1 MTDCLEKGICGT
13 LNVDPAMP
21 RPTFQLYNSMARQV
35 EELKPLAPPR
45 VSLYVCGPTIYN
57 YGHIGNFRTYV
68 AVDLLRRALK
78 HFGYQVD
85 HVMQFTD
92 VDDKTIRGAR
102 EKNLPLKEFTA
113 IYRQAFL
120 EDAKT
125 LNIEIPERTPNA
137 TDHILP
143 MIALIEKLIDKKSAY
158 VSDDGSVYFRIA
170 SFPKY
175 GCLCHLDL
183 ASLISGARVNQD
195 EYEKEGVG
203 DFVLW
208 KKWIPADG
216 DVGWDSPW
224 GRGRPGWHIECSAL
238 SMEHLG
244 PQIDIHGGGTDLRFP
259 HHENE
264 IAQSEA
270 ATGVPFVGHW
280 FHVEHLL
287 VDGQKMSKSL
297 GNMYTVRDVM
307 ARGYTGREL
316 RYALLSGAN
325 YAKNLNFTWQ
335 GMDDAKTALSRID
348 EWRKRIRTEAVKA
361 KVDEKSVAA
370 SEIYPELDAALA
382 SDLNINEL
390 LGVLFTL
397 IRKWN
402 KALDAGEVLP
412 DHALVLE
419 NAWSRIDSILGL
431 GDATVT
437 VPAEVQVLLDQRAAA
452 RKGKD
457 FAKSDELRKAI
468 EALGWK
474 VKDTAK
480 GQELSPG

>member
-1 MTDCLEKGICGT
+1 
-13 LNVDPAMP
+13 MP
-21 RPTFQLYNSMARQV
+21 RPALQLYNSMTRAV
-35 EELKPLAPPR
+35 EPLVPLDPAGKR

-78 HFGYQVD
+78 HFGYTVD

-92 VDDKTIRGAR
+92 VDDKTIRGSR
-102 EKNLPLKEFTA
+102 EKNLPLKEFTS
-113 IYRQAFL
+113 IYRKAFL

-125 LNIEIPERTPNA
+125 LNIELPERTPNA
-137 TDHILP
+137 TDHIP
-143 MIALIEKLIDKKSAY
+143 EMVALIAKLIEKKSAY
-158 VSDDGSVYFRIA
+158 VSDDGSVYFRIT

-183 ASLISGARVNQD
+183 SSLISGARVNQD

-208 KKWIPADG
+208 KKWVPADG
-216 DVGWDSPW
+216 EVGWDSPW
-224 GRGRPGWHIECSAL
+224 GKGRPGWHIECSAL
-238 SMEHLG
+238 SMTHLG
-244 PQIDIHGGGTDLRFP
+244 EQIDLHGGGTDLRFP

-270 ATGVPFVGHW
+270 ATGLTFVRHW

-297 GNMYTVRDVM
+297 RNMYTVRDVLD
-307 ARGYTGREL
+307 RGYTGREL
-316 RYALLSGAN
+316 RYALFSGAN
-325 YAKNLNFTWQ
+325 YGKNLNFTWQ
-335 GMDDAKTALSRID
+335 GMDDAKTALHRVD
-348 EWRKRIRTEAVKA
+348 EWRKRIKAAATGATVPDESAPALNLFQATDEAL
-361 KVDEKSVAA
+361 SR
-370 SEIYPELDAALA
+370 
-382 SDLNINEL
+382 DLNINDL
-390 LGVLFTL
+390 LGTLFTW
-397 IRKWN
+397 IRTSN
-402 KALDAGEVLP
+402 KALDEGSLTAP
-412 DHALVLE
+412 QALAYDL
-419 NAWSRIDSILGL
+419 AWAQLDGILGL

-437 VPAEVQVLLDQRAAA
+437 IPAEVQDLLDQRAAA
-452 RKGKD
+452 RKAKD
-457 FAKSDELRKAI
+457 FAKSDELRKSI

-480 GQELSPG
+480 GQEMSPG

>member
-1 MTDCLEKGICGT
+1 
-13 LNVDPAMP
+13 MP
-21 RPTFQLYNSMARQV
+21 RPIFQLYNSMTRKV
-35 EELKPLAPPR
+35 EELKPFTPPR

-113 IYRQAFL
+113 VYRQAFL

-137 TDHILP
+137 TDHIP
-143 MIALIEKLIDKKSAY
+143 AMIALIQKLIDKKSAY

-183 ASLISGARVNQD
+183 AGLISGARVNQD

-208 KKWIPADG
+208 KKWAPADG

-244 PQIDIHGGGTDLRFP
+244 EQIDIHGGGTDLRFP

-270 ATGVPFVGHW
+270 ATGLPFVGHW

-297 GNMYTVRDVM
+297 GNMHTVRDVL

-348 EWRKRIRTEAVKA
+348 EWRKRIKA
-361 KVDEKSVAA
+361 AAAA
-370 SEIYPELDAALA
+370 SVPDREAATLNLFQAIDEALA
-382 SDLNINEL
+382 RDLNINDL
-390 LGVLFTL
+390 LGTLFTW
-397 IRKWN
+397 IRTSN
-402 KALDAGEVLP
+402 KSLDGGSLTAPQALDYDL
-412 DHALVLE
+412 
-419 NAWSRIDSILGL
+419 AWTTLDSILGL
-431 GDATVT
+431 GDASVSIP
-437 VPAEVQVLLDQRAAA
+437 VEVQALLDQRAAA
-452 RKGKD
+452 RKAKD

>member
-1 MTDCLEKGICGT
+1 
-13 LNVDPAMP
+13 MP
-21 RPTFQLYNSMARQV
+21 HAPFQLYNTLTRMV
-35 EELKPLAPPR
+35 EPLRPLDPAGKR

-68 AVDLLRRALK
+68 AVDLLRRALQ

-92 VDDKTIRGAR
+92 VDDKTIRGSR
-102 EKNLPLKEFTA
+102 ERNLPLGEFTA
-113 IYRQAFL
+113 IYRKAFL

-125 LNIEIPERTPNA
+125 LNIQIPERTPNA
-137 TDHILP
+137 TDYIPSMVAL
-143 MIALIEKLIDKKSAY
+143 IGKLIEKKAAY
-158 VSDDGSVYFRIA
+158 VSDDGSVYFRIG
-170 SFPKY
+170 SFPTY

-183 ASLISGARVNQD
+183 AGMISGARVNQD

-208 KKWIPADG
+208 KKWVPGDG
-216 DVGWDSPW
+216 DVGWESPW

-244 PQIDIHGGGTDLRFP
+244 PQLDIHAGGTDLRFP

-264 IAQSEA
+264 IAQSES
-270 ATGVPFVGHW
+270 ATGLTFAGHW

-297 GNMYTVRDVM
+297 GNMYTVREVLE
-307 ARGYTGREL
+307 RGYTGREL
-316 RYALLSGAN
+316 RYALISGAA

-335 GMDDAKTALSRID
+335 GMDDAKTALARID
-348 EWRKRIRTEAVKA
+348 EWRKRIVATAAPFSAPGTGAVGNEATSTA
-361 KVDEKSVAA
+361 AAFLIHVDR
-370 SEIYPELDAALA
+370 ALA
-382 SDLNINEL
+382 SDLNINDA
-390 LGVLFTL
+390 LGHLFQI
-397 IRKWN
+397 IRETN
-402 KALDAGEVLP
+402 KALDADGMTPVE
-412 DHALVLE
+412 AAQWE
-419 NAWSRIDSILGL
+419 EAWKTLDSVLGL
-431 GDATVT
+431 GDAATDIPT
-437 VPAEVQVLLDQRAAA
+437 EVQALLDERAAA
-452 RKGKD
+452 RKAKD

-474 VKDTAK
+474 VKDTPK
-480 GQELSPG
+480 GQEPSKS

>member
-1 MTDCLEKGICGT
+1 
-13 LNVDPAMP
+13 MP
-21 RPTFQLYNSMARQV
+21 LPTFQLYNTMTRRV
-35 EELKPLAPPR
+35 EPLKPLDPAGRR

-68 AVDLLRRALK
+68 AVDLLRRTLR
-78 HFGYQVD
+78 HFGYLVD

-102 EKNLPLKEFTA
+102 ERNLPLKEFTS

-137 TDHILP
+137 TDHIPP
-143 MIALIEKLIDKKSAY
+143 MIALIQTLIEKKSAY
-158 VSDDGSVYFRIA
+158 VSEDGSVYFRIA
-170 SFPKY
+170 SFPRY

-183 ASLISGARVNQD
+183 ANLISGARVNQD
-195 EYEKEGVG
+195 EYEKEGIG

-208 KKWIPADG
+208 KKWVAADG
-216 DVGWDSPW
+216 EVCWDSPW
-224 GRGRPGWHIECSAL
+224 GKGRPGWHIECSAL

-244 PQIDIHGGGTDLRFP
+244 EQIDIHGGGTDLRFP

-264 IAQSEA
+264 IAQSEG
-270 ATGVPFVGHW
+270 ATGKTFVGHW

-297 GNMYTVRDVM
+297 GNMYTVREVM
-307 ARGYTGREL
+307 ERGFTGREL

-335 GMDDAKTALSRID
+335 GMDDAKTALLRID
-348 EWRKRIRTEAVKA
+348 EWRKRVRDAVPPLLPPGSA
-361 KVDEKSVAA
+361 QSEPYPVAA
-370 SEIYPELDAALA
+370 HFLEQFDRALA
-382 SDLNINEL
+382 QDLNVNDA
-390 LGVLFTL
+390 LGHLFQL
-397 IRKWN
+397 IRETN
-402 KALDAGEVLP
+402 KALDAGELTAVQAHQL
-412 DHALVLE
+412 
-419 NAWSRIDSILGL
+419 NSAWTTIDAVLGL
-431 GDATVT
+431 GDASHSI
-437 VPAEVQVLLDQRAAA
+437 PADVQALLDQRATA
-452 RKGKD
+452 RKAKD

-468 EALGWK
+468 ATLGWK

-480 GQELSPG
+480 GQELTPG

>member
-1 MTDCLEKGICGT
+1 MS
-13 LNVDPAMP
+13 
-21 RPTFQLYNSMARQV
+21 RPELQFYNSMSRAV
-35 EELKPLAPPR
+35 EPLRPLAPPR

-68 AVDLLRRALK
+68 AVDLLRRTLK

-92 VDDKTIRGAR
+92 VDDKTIRGSR
-102 EKNLPLKEFTA
+102 EKNLPLKEFTS
-113 IYRQAFL
+113 IYRKAFL

-137 TDHILP
+137 TDHIP
-143 MIALIEKLIDKKSAY
+143 EMIELIQKLIEKKSAY
-158 VSDDGSVYFRIA
+158 ASDDGSVYFRIA

-183 ASLISGARVNQD
+183 ENLISGARVNQD

-208 KKWIPADG
+208 KKWTQADG

-224 GRGRPGWHIECSAL
+224 GKGRPGWHIECSAL
-238 SMEHLG
+238 SMGTLG
-244 PQIDIHGGGTDLRFP
+244 PEIDIHGGGTDLRFP

-270 ATGVPFVGHW
+270 ATGKTFVRSW

-287 VDGQKMSKSL
+287 VDGEKMSKSD
-297 GNMYTVRDVM
+297 GNMYTVRDVLD
-307 ARGYTGREL
+307 RGYTGREL

-348 EWRKRIRTEAVKA
+348 EWRKRIKAAVAAAVTADEADTSPSLTEAMDTA
-361 KVDEKSVAA
+361 IAH
-370 SEIYPELDAALA
+370 
-382 SDLNINEL
+382 DLNINDM
-390 LGVLFTL
+390 LGILFTW
-397 IRKWN
+397 IRASN
-402 KALDAGEVLP
+402 KALDAGELSP
-412 DHALVLE
+412 GQAYTYDM
-419 NAWSRIDSILGL
+419 AWQQLDKILGL
-431 GDATVT
+431 GDAIVT
-437 VPAEVQVLLDQRAAA
+437 IPAEVQALLDQRAEA
-452 RKGKD
+452 RKAKD

-474 VKDTAK
+474 LKDTAK

>member
-1 MTDCLEKGICGT
+1 MS
-13 LNVDPAMP
+13 
-21 RPTFQLYNSMARQV
+21 RPTLQLYNTLSRTV
-35 EELKPLAPPR
+35 EPLKPLDPEGKR
-45 VSLYVCGPTIYN
+45 ISLYVCGPTIYN

-68 AVDLLRRALK
+68 AVDLLRRTLK

-92 VDDKTIRGAR
+92 VDDKTIRGSR
-102 EKNLPLKEFTA
+102 ENNLPLKEFTA
-113 IYRQAFL
+113 IYRKAFL

-125 LNIEIPERTPNA
+125 LNIEIPERTPDA
-137 TDHILP
+137 TDHIP
-143 MIALIEKLIDKKSAY
+143 EMIALIGKLVDKKSAY

-183 ASLISGARVNQD
+183 AGMISGARVNQD

-208 KKWIPADG
+208 KKWVEADG

-224 GRGRPGWHIECSAL
+224 GKGRPGWHIECSAL
-238 SMEHLG
+238 SMGQLG

-264 IAQSEA
+264 IAQSEG
-270 ATGVPFVGHW
+270 ATGKTFVGHW

-297 GNMYTVRDVM
+297 GNMYTVRDVIE
-307 ARGYTGREL
+307 RGYTGREL
-316 RYALLSGAN
+316 RYALLSGAA

-335 GMDDAKTALSRID
+335 GMEDAKTALARID
-348 EWRKRIRTEAVKA
+348 EWRKRIRDLSPPLMPPGSAQTDETSLAA
-361 KVDEKSVAA
+361 KFVEQ
-370 SEIYPELDAALA
+370 LDRALA
-382 SDLNINEL
+382 QDLNINEA
-390 LGVLFTL
+390 LGHLFTL
-397 IRKWN
+397 IRETN
-402 KALDAGEVLP
+402 KALDARELTP
-412 DHALVLE
+412 LQAHQLDAAWKAL
-419 NAWSRIDSILGL
+419 DSVLGL
-431 GDATVT
+431 GEAV
-437 VPAEVQVLLDQRAAA
+437 VAIPADIQALAEQRAEA
-452 RKGKD
+452 RKAKD
-457 FAKSDELRKAI
+457 FSKSDELRKAI

-480 GQELSPG
+480 GQELTPG

>member
-1 MTDCLEKGICGT
+1 MS
-13 LNVDPAMP
+13 
-21 RPTFQLYNSMARQV
+21 RPTFQLYNTMTRAV
-35 EELKPLAPPR
+35 APLLPLDPEGKR

-68 AVDLLRRALK
+68 AVDLLRRALR

-92 VDDKTIRGAR
+92 VDDKTIRGSR

-113 IYRQAFL
+113 IYRRAFL

-125 LNIEIPERTPNA
+125 LNIELPPESRMPNA
-137 TDHILP
+137 TEHIP
-143 MIALIEKLIDKKSAY
+143 AMIALIQKLVDKKSAY
-158 VSDDGSVYFRIA
+158 VSEDGSVYFRIA

-183 ASLISGARVNQD
+183 AGMISGARVNQD

-208 KKWIPADG
+208 KRWVEADAE
-216 DVGWDSPW
+216 VGWDSPW
-224 GRGRPGWHIECSAL
+224 GKGRPGWHIECSAL

-270 ATGVPFVGHW
+270 ATGLPFVGHW

-297 GNMYTVRDVM
+297 GNMYTVREVL

-335 GMDDAKTALSRID
+335 GMDDAKTALARID
-348 EWRKRIRTEAVKA
+348 EWRKRIKNKA
-361 KVDEKSVAA
+361 SGN
-370 SEIYPELDAALA
+370 PELDDAKPFEYQRFLPEEFKDELEDALA
-382 SDLNINEL
+382 NDLNINAVLGL
-390 LGVLFTL
+390 LFVW
-397 IRKWN
+397 IRFSN
-402 KALDAGEVLP
+402 TALDSGTLTVKAAREYDAIWRDL
-412 DHALVLE
+412 
-419 NAWSRIDSILGL
+419 DSILGL
-431 GDATVT
+431 GEASVAI
-437 VPAEVQVLLDQRAAA
+437 PAEVHALLDQRAAA
-452 RKGKD
+452 RKARD

-474 VKDTAK
+474 VKDSAK

>member
-1 MTDCLEKGICGT
+1 MSRA
-13 LNVDPAMP
+13 V
-21 RPTFQLYNSMARQV
+21 FQLYNSMTRTV
-35 EELKPLAPPR
+35 EPLVPIDAEGKR
-45 VSLYVCGPTIYN
+45 ISLYVCGPTIYN

-68 AVDLLRRALK
+68 AVDLLRRTLK

-92 VDDKTIRGAR
+92 VDDKTIRGSR

-137 TDHILP
+137 TDHIP
-143 MIALIEKLIDKKSAY
+143 KMIELIRKLIDKKSAY
-158 VSDDGSVYFRIA
+158 LSDDGSVYFRIA
-170 SFPKY
+170 SFPRY

-183 ASLISGARVNQD
+183 QNLISGARVNQD

-208 KKWIPADG
+208 KKWVPADG
-216 DVGWDSPW
+216 DVGWESPW
-224 GRGRPGWHIECSAL
+224 GKGRPGWHIECSSL
-238 SMEHLG
+238 SMEFLG

-264 IAQSEA
+264 IAQSES
-270 ATGVPFVGHW
+270 ATGLTFVRHW

-297 GNMYTVRDVM
+297 GNMYTVREVLE
-307 ARGYTGREL
+307 RGYTGREL

-325 YAKNLNFTWQ
+325 YGKNLNFTWQ
-335 GMDDAKTALSRID
+335 GMDDAKTALQRID
-348 EWRKRIRTEAVKA
+348 EWKKRIRTTQM
-361 KVDEKSVAA
+361 DA
-370 SEIYPELDAALA
+370 SDVGRETGLVQKLMNDINLALA
-382 SDLNINEL
+382 DNLNIADL
-390 LGVLFTL
+390 LGELFQW
-397 IRKWN
+397 IRETN
-402 KALDAGEVLP
+402 KALDTGKLSRADAIVFNEVWQKL
-412 DHALVLE
+412 DA
-419 NAWSRIDSILGL
+419 ILGL
-431 GDATVT
+431 GDAMVT
-437 VPAEVQVLLDQRAAA
+437 IPAEVQALLDQRAEA
-452 RKGKD
+452 RKTKN
-457 FAKSDELRKAI
+457 FAKSDELRQAI

-480 GQELSPG
+480 GQELLPG

>member
-1 MTDCLEKGICGT
+1 MSTEFK
-13 LNVDPAMP
+13 
-21 RPTFQLYNSMARQV
+21 LYNSMTRAV
-35 EELKPLAPPR
+35 EPVIPLDPKGKR

-78 HFGYQVD
+78 HFGYHVD

-92 VDDKTIRGAR
+92 VDDKTIRGSR
-102 EKNLPLKEFTA
+102 EMKLPLKEFTG
-113 IYRQAFL
+113 IYRKAFL

-125 LNIEIPERTPNA
+125 LNIEIPERTPDA
-137 TDHILP
+137 TDFIP
-143 MIALIEKLIDKKSAY
+143 SMVALIQKLIDKKSAY

-183 ASLISGARVNQD
+183 SSLISGARVNQD

-208 KKWIPADG
+208 KKWVEADG

-224 GRGRPGWHIECSAL
+224 GKGRPGWHIECSAL

-244 PQIDIHGGGTDLRFP
+244 EQIDIHGGGTDLRFP

-270 ATGVPFVGHW
+270 ATGLPFVRHW
-280 FHVEHLL
+280 FHVEHLF
-287 VDGQKMSKSL
+287 VDGQKMSKSQ
-297 GNMYTVRDVM
+297 GNMYTVRDVV
-307 ARGYTGREL
+307 ARGFTGRDL

-335 GMDDAKTALSRID
+335 GMDDAKTALARID
-348 EWRKRIRTEAVKA
+348 EWRKRIKEITAKA
-361 KVDEKSVAA
+361 TA
-370 SEIYPELDAALA
+370 SDAEDASLNLNQFIDDALA
-382 SDLNINEL
+382 HDLNINDL
-390 LGVLFTL
+390 LGRLFIW
-397 IRKWN
+397 IRTSN
-402 KALDAGEVLP
+402 KSLDESSLSISQALAYD
-412 DHALVLE
+412 
-419 NAWSRIDSILGL
+419 NAWKKLDSILGL
-431 GDATVT
+431 GDATVNI
-437 VPAEVQVLLDQRAAA
+437 PAEVQTLADQRAAA
-452 RKGKD
+452 RKAKD

>member
-1 MTDCLEKGICGT
+1 MS
-13 LNVDPAMP
+13 
-21 RPTFQLYNSMARQV
+21 RPTFQLYNTMTREV
-35 EELKPLAPPR
+35 GPLQLVDGERDPEAKR
-45 VSLYVCGPTIYN
+45 VSLYVCGPTIYD
-57 YGHIGNFRTYV
+57 YAHIGNFRTYV
-68 AVDLLRRALK
+68 AVDLLRRTLK

-102 EKNLPLKEFTA
+102 EKNLPLKVFTS

-125 LNIEIPERTPNA
+125 LNLEVPERMPNA
-137 TDHILP
+137 TDYIP
-143 MIALIEKLIDKKSAY
+143 AMVALIGKLVDKKSAY
-158 VSDDGSVYFRIA
+158 VSEDGSVYFRIA
-170 SFPKY
+170 SFPRY

-183 ASLISGARVNQD
+183 ANLISGARVNQD

-208 KKWIPADG
+208 KKWVPADG

-238 SMEHLG
+238 SMEYLG

-270 ATGVPFVGHW
+270 ATGLPFVEHW

-297 GNMYTVRDVM
+297 GNMYTVRDVVE
-307 ARGYTGREL
+307 RGYTGREL
-316 RYALLSGAN
+316 RYALLSGAH
-325 YAKNLNFTWQ
+325 YRKNLNFTWQ
-335 GMDDAKTALSRID
+335 GMDDAKTALARID
-348 EWRKRIRTEAVKA
+348 EWRKRITL
-361 KVDEKSVAA
+361 AA
-370 SEIYPELDAALA
+370 AGASQSDRQDASSNLLQPIDDALA
-382 SDLNINEL
+382 HDLNINDA
-390 LGVLFTL
+390 LGILFTW
-397 IRKWN
+397 IRTSN
-402 KALDAGEVLP
+402 KHLDEKTLTGAQ
-412 DHALVLE
+412 AWAYE
-419 NAWSRIDSILGL
+419 NAWLALDSILGL
-431 GDATVT
+431 GEATT
-437 VPAEVQVLLDQRAAA
+437 SIPAEVQALVDQRAAA
-452 RKGKD
+452 RKEKD
-457 FAKSDELRKAI
+457 FVRSDELRKAI
-468 EALGWK
+468 EALGWR

-480 GQELSPG
+480 GQELSRG

>member
-1 MTDCLEKGICGT
+1 MH
-13 LNVDPAMP
+13 
-21 RPTFQLYNSMARQV
+21 RPVFQLYNSMTRAV
-35 EELKPLAPPR
+35 EPLKPIDPAGKR

-57 YGHIGNFRTYV
+57 YGHVGNFRTYV

-78 HFGYQVD
+78 HFGYTVD

-92 VDDKTIRGAR
+92 VDDKTIRGSR

-113 IYRQAFL
+113 IYRRAFL
-120 EDAKT
+120 EDAKS

-137 TDHILP
+137 TDHIP
-143 MIALIEKLIDKKSAY
+143 AMIALIQKLIDKRSAY

-208 KKWIPADG
+208 KKWVPADG

-224 GRGRPGWHIECSAL
+224 GKGRPGWHIECSAL

-244 PQIDIHGGGTDLRFP
+244 EQIDIHGGGTDLRFP

-270 ATGVPFVGHW
+270 ATGLPFVRHW

-287 VDGQKMSKSL
+287 VDGQKMAKSL
-297 GNMYTVRDVM
+297 GNFHTVRDVLE
-307 ARGYTGREL
+307 RGYTGREL

-348 EWRKRIRTEAVKA
+348 EWRKRIKA
-361 KVDEKSVAA
+361 AA
-370 SEIYPELDAALA
+370 AGASIEDKTMSSSNLFQAIDDALA
-382 SDLNINEL
+382 HDLNINDL
-390 LGVLFTL
+390 LGVLFIW
-397 IRKWN
+397 IRTSN
-402 KALDAGEVLP
+402 KSLDEGSLTAAQAYAY
-412 DHALVLE
+412 DQ
-419 NAWSRIDSILGL
+419 AWFKLDSVLGL

-437 VPAEVQVLLDQRAAA
+437 VSAEVQTLLDQRAAA
-452 RKGKD
+452 RQARD

-480 GQELSPG
+480 GQEMSPG

>member
-1 MTDCLEKGICGT
+1 MSL
-13 LNVDPAMP
+13 
-21 RPTFQLYNSMARQV
+21 QLYNSMTRAV
-35 EELKPLAPPR
+35 EPLVPIDVEGKR

-92 VDDKTIRGAR
+92 VDDKTIRGSR

-113 IYRQAFL
+113 IYRRAFL

-137 TDHILP
+137 TDHIP
-143 MIALIEKLIDKKSAY
+143 KMIELIQKLIDKKSAY
-158 VSDDGSVYFRIA
+158 LSDDGSVYFRIA

-183 ASLISGARVNQD
+183 QNLISGARVNQD

-208 KKWIPADG
+208 KKWVPADG
-216 DVGWDSPW
+216 EVGWDSPW
-224 GRGRPGWHIECSAL
+224 GRGRPGWHIECSSL
-238 SMEHLG
+238 SMEFLG

-270 ATGVPFVGHW
+270 ATGLTFVRHW

-297 GNMYTVRDVM
+297 GNMYTVRDVLE
-307 ARGYTGREL
+307 RGYTGREL

-325 YAKNLNFTWQ
+325 YGKNLNFTWQ
-335 GMDDAKTALSRID
+335 GMDDAKTALQRID
-348 EWRKRIRTEAVKA
+348 EWRKLVKA
-361 KVDEKSVAA
+361 A
-370 SEIYPELDAALA
+370 SLEVSQPEPSEVSAQLKKMLDLVESPLA
-382 SDLNINEL
+382 NDLNIN
-390 LGVLFTL
+390 GVLGQLFQI
-397 IRKWN
+397 IRTTN
-402 KALDAGEVLP
+402 GALADKNISPAAVVASAQLW
-412 DHALVLE
+412 DQL
-419 NAWSRIDSILGL
+419 DTILGL

-437 VPAEVQVLLDQRAAA
+437 VPAEVQALLDQRSEA
-452 RKGKD
+452 RKAKN
-457 FAKSDELRKAI
+457 FARSDELRQAI

-480 GQELSPG
+480 GQELLPG

>member
-1 MTDCLEKGICGT
+1 MS
-13 LNVDPAMP
+13 
-21 RPTFQLYNSMARQV
+21 RPTFQLYNTMTRAV
-35 EELKPLAPPR
+35 EPLTPLDPAGRR
-45 VSLYVCGPTIYN
+45 VSLYVCGPTIYD
-57 YGHIGNFRTYV
+57 YAHIGNFRTYV
-68 AVDLLRRALK
+68 AVDLLRRALR

-102 EKNLPLKEFTA
+102 EKNMPLKEFTA

-125 LNIEIPERTPNA
+125 LAIEIPERTPNA
-137 TDHILP
+137 TDHIP
-143 MIALIEKLIDKKSAY
+143 AMDALIQKLIDGKSAY
-158 VSDDGSVYFRIA
+158 VSDDGSIYFRIA
-170 SFPKY
+170 SFPRY

-183 ASLISGARVNQD
+183 ANLISGARVNQD

-208 KKWIPADG
+208 KKWVAADG

-244 PQIDIHGGGTDLRFP
+244 PQIDVHGGGTDLRFP

-270 ATGVPFVGHW
+270 ATGRTFVGHW
-280 FHVEHLL
+280 FHIEHLL

-297 GNMYTVRDVM
+297 GNMYTVREVL

-335 GMDDAKTALSRID
+335 GMDDAKTALARID
-348 EWRKRIRTEAVKA
+348 EWRKRIKAAQTEASDPGRETGLVQKLA
-361 KVDEKSVAA
+361 ND
-370 SEIYPELDAALA
+370 IDLALA
-382 SDLNINEL
+382 DNLNIADL
-390 LGVLFTL
+390 LGEIFQW
-397 IRKWN
+397 IRETN
-402 KALDAGEVLP
+402 KALDSGILSVADAKAFNILWGQV
-412 DHALVLE
+412 
-419 NAWSRIDSILGL
+419 DSILGL
-431 GDATVT
+431 GDATAT
-437 VPAEVQVLLDQRAAA
+437 VPVEVQALLDQRAAA
-452 RKGKD
+452 RHARD
-457 FAKSDELRKAI
+457 FARSDELRKAI
-468 EALGWK
+468 ETLGWK

-480 GQELSPG
+480 GQELLPG

>member
-1 MTDCLEKGICGT
+1 
-13 LNVDPAMP
+13 MP
-21 RPTFQLYNSMARQV
+21 RPSLQLYNSMTRAV
-35 EELKPLAPPR
+35 EELKPLAAPK

-68 AVDLLRRALK
+68 AVDLLRRTLK
-78 HFGYQVD
+78 HFGCQVD

-92 VDDKTIRGAR
+92 VDDKTIRGSR
-102 EKNLPLKEFTA
+102 EKSMPLREFTSV
-113 IYRQAFL
+113 YRQAFL
-120 EDAKT
+120 DDART

-137 TDHILP
+137 TDFIP
-143 MIALIEKLIDKKSAY
+143 SMVALIQKLIDKKSAY

-183 ASLISGARVNQD
+183 ENLISGARVSQD

-208 KKWIPADG
+208 KKWVEADG
-216 DVGWDSPW
+216 DVGWESPW
-224 GRGRPGWHIECSAL
+224 GKGRPGWHIECSAL

-244 PQIDIHGGGTDLRFP
+244 PEIDIHGGGTDLRFP

-270 ATGVPFVGHW
+270 ATGLTFVNHW

-297 GNMYTVRDVM
+297 GNMYTVRDVQ
-307 ARGYTGREL
+307 AKGFTGREL

-325 YAKNLNFTWQ
+325 YSKNLNFTWH
-335 GMDDAKTALSRID
+335 GMDDAKAALLRID
-348 EWRKRIRTEAVKA
+348 EWRKRIKTASVGA
-361 KVDEKSVAA
+361 TAPDEGAA
-370 SEIYPELDAALA
+370 SLNLYQGIDEAL
-382 SDLNINEL
+382 SRDLNINDL
-390 LGVLFTL
+390 LGTLFTW
-397 IRKWN
+397 IRTSN
-402 KALDAGEVLP
+402 KALDEGSLTAP
-412 DHALVLE
+412 QALAYDK
-419 NAWSRIDSILGL
+419 AWTTLDAILGL
-431 GDATVT
+431 GDAMVT
-437 VPAEVQVLLDQRAAA
+437 ISGEVQALLDQRAEA
-452 RKGKD
+452 RKAKD
-457 FAKSDELRKAI
+457 FARSDEMRKAI

-480 GQELSPG
+480 GQELLR

>member
-1 MTDCLEKGICGT
+1 MS
-13 LNVDPAMP
+13 
-21 RPTFQLYNSMARQV
+21 RPNLQLYNSMTRAV
-35 EELKPLAPPR
+35 EPLKPIDPAGKR

-68 AVDLLRRALK
+68 AVDLLRRTLK

-92 VDDKTIRGAR
+92 VDDKTIRGSR

-113 IYRQAFL
+113 IYRRAFL
-120 EDAKT
+120 DDAKT
-125 LNIEIPERTPNA
+125 LNIEMAERTPDA
-137 TDHILP
+137 TDHIP
-143 MIALIEKLIDKKSAY
+143 AMIALIQKLIDKKSAY

-208 KKWIPADG
+208 KKWVEADG

-224 GRGRPGWHIECSAL
+224 GKGRPGWHIECSAL
-238 SMEHLG
+238 SMEFLG

-270 ATGVPFVGHW
+270 ATGVTFVGHW

-297 GNMYTVRDVM
+297 GNMYTVRDVL

-316 RYALLSGAN
+316 RYALLSGAA
-325 YAKNLNFTWQ
+325 YSKNLNFTWQ
-335 GMDDAKTALSRID
+335 GMDDAKTALARID
-348 EWRKRIRTEAVKA
+348 EWRKRVRDLSSAGSSEADETPSAA
-361 KVDEKSVAA
+361 KFLEQVDR
-370 SEIYPELDAALA
+370 ALA
-382 SDLNINEL
+382 QDLNINDA
-390 LGVLFTL
+390 LGHLFQL
-397 IRKWN
+397 IRETN
-402 KALDAGEVLP
+402 KALDAKELTP
-412 DHALVLE
+412 IHAHRLE
-419 NAWSRIDSILGL
+419 AAWKTLDAILGL

-437 VPAEVQVLLDQRAAA
+437 IPTEVQALADERAEA
-452 RKGKD
+452 RKAKN
-457 FAKSDELRKAI
+457 FPKSDELRKAI

-474 VKDTAK
+474 VKDTSK
-480 GQELSPG
+480 GQELSRG

>member
-1 MTDCLEKGICGT
+1 
-13 LNVDPAMP
+13 MP
-21 RPTFQLYNSMARQV
+21 EPTFQLYNTMSRAV
-35 EELKPLAPPR
+35 EPLAPLHAPK
-45 VSLYVCGPTIYN
+45 VTLYVCGPTIYD
-57 YGHIGNFRTYV
+57 YAHIGNFRTYV

-92 VDDKTIRGAR
+92 VDDKTIKGSRA
-102 EKNLPLKEFTA
+102 KNLPLKEYTA
-113 IYRQAFL
+113 VFGKAFL

-125 LNIEIPERTPNA
+125 LNIETPERTPNA
-137 TDHILP
+137 TDFIPSMVTL
-143 MIALIEKLIDKKSAY
+143 IAELIDKKAAY

-170 SFPKY
+170 SFPRY

-183 ASLISGARVNQD
+183 AGMISGARVNQD

-208 KKWIPADG
+208 KKWVESDG

-224 GRGRPGWHIECSAL
+224 GKGRPGWHIECSAL

-244 PQIDIHGGGTDLRFP
+244 PQIDIHGGGVDLRFP

-270 ATGVPFVGHW
+270 ATGLPFVRHW

-297 GNMYTVRDVM
+297 GNMYTIRDVLQ
-307 ARGYTGREL
+307 RGFTGREL
-316 RYALLSGAN
+316 RYALISGAA
-325 YAKNLNFTWQ
+325 YAKNLNFTWH
-335 GMDDAKTALSRID
+335 GMEDAKTALARID
-348 EWRKRIRTEAVKA
+348 EWRKALKEASLGGA
-361 KVDEKSVAA
+361 Q
-370 SEIYPELDAALA
+370 PDAAEVEVQFRKLVDLIDEHLIN
-382 SDLNINEL
+382 DLNIN
-390 LGVLFTL
+390 GVLGQLFQIIRTTNGAIASRQISPAAVFATL
-397 IRKWN
+397 KFWDV
-402 KALDAGEVLP
+402 LDT
-412 DHALVLE
+412 
-419 NAWSRIDSILGL
+419 ILGL
-431 GDATVT
+431 GDVT
-437 VPAEVQVLLDQRAAA
+437 VSIPPEVQKLLDDRSAA

-480 GQELSPG
+480 GQEVTKS

>member
-1 MTDCLEKGICGT
+1 
-13 LNVDPAMP
+13 MP
-21 RPTFQLYNSMARQV
+21 RPSLQLYNSMTRAV
-35 EELKPLAPPR
+35 EELKPLVAPK

-92 VDDKTIRGAR
+92 VDDKTIRGSR
-102 EKNLPLKEFTA
+102 EKNMPLREFTTV
-113 IYRQAFL
+113 YRQAFL

-137 TDHILP
+137 TDFIP
-143 MIALIEKLIDKKSAY
+143 SMVALIQKLIDKKSAY

-183 ASLISGARVNQD
+183 TSLISGARVSQD

-208 KKWIPADG
+208 KKWVEADG

-224 GRGRPGWHIECSAL
+224 GKGRPGWHIECSAL

-244 PQIDIHGGGTDLRFP
+244 PEIDIHGGGTDLRFP

-270 ATGVPFVGHW
+270 ATGLTFVKHW

-297 GNMYTVRDVM
+297 GNMYTVRDVQ
-307 ARGYTGREL
+307 AKGFTGREL

-325 YAKNLNFTWQ
+325 YSKNLNFTWH
-335 GMDDAKTALSRID
+335 GMDDAKAALLRID
-348 EWRKRIRTEAVKA
+348 EWRKRIK
-361 KVDEKSVAA
+361 
-370 SEIYPELDAALA
+370 AALTGA
-382 SDLNINEL
+382 TAPDESATSLNLYQGIDEALSRDLNLNDL
-390 LGVLFTL
+390 LGTLFTW
-397 IRKWN
+397 IRTSN
-402 KALDAGEVLP
+402 KALDEGSLTAP
-412 DHALVLE
+412 QALAYDQ
-419 NAWSRIDSILGL
+419 AWTALDAILGL

-437 VPAEVQVLLDQRAAA
+437 VPAEVQTLLDQRAEA
-452 RKGKD
+452 RKAKD

-468 EALGWK
+468 EVLGWK

-480 GQELSPG
+480 GQDLLAG

>member
-1 MTDCLEKGICGT
+1 MSRSLQLFNSMSRAVEPVVP
-13 LNVDPAMP
+13 LDPAGK
-21 RPTFQLYNSMARQV
+21 RI
-35 EELKPLAPPR
+35 
-45 VSLYVCGPTIYN
+45 SLYVCGPTIYN

-68 AVDLLRRALK
+68 AVDLLRRALR
-78 HFGYQVD
+78 HFGYAVD

-92 VDDKTIRGAR
+92 VDDKTIRGSR
-102 EKNLPLKEFTA
+102 EKNLPLKEFTST
-113 IYRQAFL
+113 YRQAFL

-125 LNIEIPERTPNA
+125 LNIETPERTPNA
-137 TDHILP
+137 TDYIP
-143 MIALIEKLIDKKSAY
+143 EMVALIQQLIDKKSAY

-170 SFPKY
+170 SFPRY

-183 ASLISGARVNQD
+183 ANLISGARVNQD

-208 KKWIPADG
+208 KKWTAADG
-216 DVGWDSPW
+216 DVGWEAPW
-224 GRGRPGWHIECSAL
+224 GKGRPGWHIECSAL
-238 SMEHLG
+238 SMKHLG
-244 PQIDIHGGGTDLRFP
+244 SQIDLHGGGTDLRFP

-270 ATGVPFVGHW
+270 ATGLTFVRHW

-335 GMDDAKTALSRID
+335 GMDDAKTALHRID
-348 EWRKRIRTEAVKA
+348 EWRKRIQSLTTQEPATSAPV
-361 KVDEKSVAA
+361 SP
-370 SEIYPELDAALA
+370 SELADAIDRELGQ
-382 SDLNINEL
+382 DLNINGL
-390 LGVLFTL
+390 LGVLFTW
-397 IRKWN
+397 IRAIN
-402 KALDAGEVLP
+402 KAIDEGKLDSATAHHYEAAWKKLDAV
-412 DHALVLE
+412 
-419 NAWSRIDSILGL
+419 LGL
-431 GDATVT
+431 GEPVLTI
-437 VPAEVQVLLDQRAAA
+437 PADVQALLDQRAES
-452 RKGKD
+452 RKAKD
-457 FAKSDELRKAI
+457 FAKSDELRKAV

-474 VKDTAK
+474 LKDTAK
-480 GQELSPG
+480 GQELSPA

>member
-1 MTDCLEKGICGT
+1 MTRAVVPLVP
-13 LNVDPAMP
+13 LDPAG
-21 RPTFQLYNSMARQV
+21 
-35 EELKPLAPPR
+35 KR
-45 VSLYVCGPTIYN
+45 VSFYVCGPTIYN
-57 YGHIGNFRTYV
+57 FGHIGNFRTYV

-78 HFGYQVD
+78 YFGYQVD

-92 VDDKTIRGAR
+92 VDDKTIRGSR
-102 EKNLPLKEFTA
+102 EKNLALKEFTG
-113 IYRQAFL
+113 IYRKAFL

-125 LNIEIPERTPNA
+125 LNIEIPERTPDA
-137 TDHILP
+137 TDHIP
-143 MIALIEKLIDKKSAY
+143 AMIALIAKLIEKKSAY

-183 ASLISGARVNQD
+183 AGMISGARVNQD

-208 KKWIPADG
+208 KKWVEADG

-224 GRGRPGWHIECSAL
+224 GKGRPGWHIECSAL

-244 PQIDIHGGGTDLRFP
+244 QQIDIHGGGTDLRFP

-270 ATGVPFVGHW
+270 ATGLPFVGHW

-297 GNMYTVRDVM
+297 NNMYTVREVIT
-307 ARGYTGREL
+307 RGFTGREL
-316 RYALLSGAN
+316 RYALISGAA

-335 GMDDAKTALSRID
+335 GMDDAKTALARID
-348 EWRKRIRTEAVKA
+348 EWRKRVHDATVPLQPPGSAQTEPAPFIA
-361 KVDEKSVAA
+361 NFRQQTDR
-370 SEIYPELDAALA
+370 ALA
-382 SDLNINEL
+382 NDLNINDA
-390 LGVLFTL
+390 LGHLFQL
-397 IRKWN
+397 IRETN
-402 KALDAGEVLP
+402 RALDAMELTAA
-412 DHALVLE
+412 DAHHLEAAWTALDAV
-419 NAWSRIDSILGL
+419 LGL
-431 GDATVT
+431 GDATITIPPEIQKLV
-437 VPAEVQVLLDQRAAA
+437 DDRAAA

-457 FAKSDELRKAI
+457 FAKSDEIRKTL
-468 EALGWK
+468 ESLGWK

-480 GQELSPG
+480 GQELSPH

>member
-1 MTDCLEKGICGT
+1 MSL
-13 LNVDPAMP
+13 
-21 RPTFQLYNSMARQV
+21 QLYNSMTRAV
-35 EELKPLAPPR
+35 EPLVPIDAEGKR

-68 AVDLLRRALK
+68 AVDLLRRTLK

-92 VDDKTIRGAR
+92 VDDKTIRGSR

-125 LNIEIPERTPNA
+125 LSIEIPERTPDA
-137 TDHILP
+137 TDHIP
-143 MIALIEKLIDKKSAY
+143 KMIELIQKLIDKKSAY

-183 ASLISGARVNQD
+183 QNLISGARVNQD

-208 KKWIPADG
+208 KKWVPADG

-224 GRGRPGWHIECSAL
+224 GKGRPGWHIECSSL
-238 SMEHLG
+238 SMEYLG

-270 ATGVPFVGHW
+270 ATGLTFVRHW
-280 FHVEHLL
+280 FHIEHLL

-297 GNMYTVRDVM
+297 GNMYTVRDVLE
-307 ARGYTGREL
+307 RGYTGREL

-325 YAKNLNFTWQ
+325 YSKNLNFTWQ
-335 GMDDAKTALSRID
+335 GMDDAKTALQRID
-348 EWRKRIRTEAVKA
+348 EWKKRILDRTTSAQPGGITTIPPDIE
-361 KVDEKSVAA
+361 ENLTE
-370 SEIYPELDAALA
+370 EIDDLLGN
-382 SDLNINEL
+382 DLNINAILGL
-390 LGVLFTL
+390 LFIWIRVTHKQMDEGRFTMGEAHAYL
-397 IRKWN
+397 KIW
-402 KALDAGEVLP
+402 EVL
-412 DHALVLE
+412 
-419 NAWSRIDSILGL
+419 DSILGL
-431 GDATVT
+431 GDAMITI
-437 VPAEVQVLLDQRAAA
+437 PAEVQTLLDQRAEA
-452 RKGKD
+452 RKAKN
-457 FAKSDELRKAI
+457 FAKSDELRQAI
-468 EALGWK
+468 EVLGWK

-480 GQELSPG
+480 GQELLPG

>member
-1 MTDCLEKGICGT
+1 
-13 LNVDPAMP
+13 MP
-21 RPTFQLYNSMARQV
+21 RPTFQLYNSMTRAV
-35 EELKPLAPPR
+35 EPLQPLDPTGKR

-102 EKNLPLKEFTA
+102 EMKLPLKEFTG
-113 IYRQAFL
+113 IYRKAFL
-120 EDAKT
+120 DDAKT
-125 LNIEIPERTPNA
+125 LNIEIPERTPDA
-137 TDHILP
+137 TDHIP
-143 MIALIEKLIDKKSAY
+143 SMIALIQKLIDKKSAY

-183 ASLISGARVNQD
+183 SSLISGARVNQD

-208 KKWIPADG
+208 KKWVAADG
-216 DVGWDSPW
+216 EVGWDSPW
-224 GRGRPGWHIECSAL
+224 GKGRPGWHIECSAL

-244 PQIDIHGGGTDLRFP
+244 EQIDIHGGGTDLRFP

-270 ATGVPFVGHW
+270 ATGLPFVGHW
-280 FHVEHLL
+280 FHIEHLL

-297 GNMYTVRDVM
+297 GNMYTVRDVL

-325 YAKNLNFTWQ
+325 YGKNLNFTWQ
-335 GMDDAKTALSRID
+335 GMDDAKTALSRSD
-348 EWRKRIRTEAVKA
+348 EWRKRIKA
-361 KVDEKSVAA
+361 AQTDA
-370 SEIYPELDAALA
+370 SDPGRESGLVLKLA
-382 SDLNINEL
+382 SDIDLALDDNLNVADL
-390 LGVLFTL
+390 LGELFQW
-397 IRKWN
+397 IRETN
-402 KALDAGEVLP
+402 KALDSGLLSATDARAFNVIWDQL
-412 DHALVLE
+412 
-419 NAWSRIDSILGL
+419 DSILGL
-431 GDATVT
+431 GDASVS
-437 VPAEVQVLLDQRAAA
+437 VPAEVQTLLDQRAEA
-452 RKGKD
+452 RKAKD
-457 FAKSDELRKAI
+457 FARSDELRKAI

-480 GQELSPG
+480 GQELLPG

>member
-1 MTDCLEKGICGT
+1 MQLFNT
-13 LNVDPAMP
+13 LTRAVEPIIPLDPAG
-21 RPTFQLYNSMARQV
+21 
-35 EELKPLAPPR
+35 KR

-68 AVDLLRRALK
+68 AVDLLRRSLR
-78 HFGYQVD
+78 HFGYNVD

-137 TDHILP
+137 TDHIP
-143 MIALIEKLIDKKSAY
+143 AMIALIQKLLDKKSAY

-170 SFPKY
+170 SFPDY

-183 ASLISGARVNQD
+183 EGLISGARVSQD

-208 KKWIPADG
+208 KKWVAADG
-216 DVGWDSPW
+216 EVGWDSPW
-224 GRGRPGWHIECSAL
+224 GKGRPGWHIECSAL

-270 ATGVPFVGHW
+270 ATGLPFVGHW

-297 GNMYTVRDVM
+297 GNMYTVRDVLD
-307 ARGYTGREL
+307 RGYTGREL

-335 GMDDAKTALSRID
+335 GMEDAKTALQRID
-348 EWRKRIRTEAVKA
+348 EWRKRVRAVAPALPPPDSEQMEA
-361 KVDEKSVAA
+361 SPGVATFLR
-370 SEIYPELDAALA
+370 ELDLALA
-382 SDLNINEL
+382 NDLNINDA
-390 LGVLFTL
+390 LGRFFSL
-397 IRKWN
+397 IRETH
-402 KALDAGEVLP
+402 KALDAGTLTPLQAHHLKV
-412 DHALVLE
+412 
-419 NAWSRIDSILGL
+419 AWNKFDAILGL
-431 GDATVT
+431 GDAVVA
-437 VPAEVQVLLDQRAAA
+437 VPAEIQALLDQRAEA
-452 RKGKD
+452 RK
-457 FAKSDELRKAI
+457 AKNFSLSDELRKKI
-468 EALGWK
+468 EVLGWK

-480 GQELSPG
+480 GQELLPG

>member
-1 MTDCLEKGICGT
+1 
-13 LNVDPAMP
+13 MP
-21 RPTFQLYNSMARQV
+21 RPTFQLYNSMTRAV
-35 EELKPLAPPR
+35 EPLQPLDPTGKR

-102 EKNLPLKEFTA
+102 EMKLPLKEFTG
-113 IYRQAFL
+113 IYRKAFL
-120 EDAKT
+120 DDAKT
-125 LNIEIPERTPNA
+125 LNIEIPERTPDA
-137 TDHILP
+137 TDHIP
-143 MIALIEKLIDKKSAY
+143 SMIALIQKLIDKKSAY

-183 ASLISGARVNQD
+183 SSLISGARVNQD

-208 KKWIPADG
+208 KKWVAADG
-216 DVGWDSPW
+216 EVGWDSPW
-224 GRGRPGWHIECSAL
+224 GKGRPGWHIECSAL

-244 PQIDIHGGGTDLRFP
+244 EQIDIHGGGTDLRFP

-270 ATGVPFVGHW
+270 ATGLPFVGHW
-280 FHVEHLL
+280 FHIEHLL

-297 GNMYTVRDVM
+297 GNMYTVRDVL

-325 YAKNLNFTWQ
+325 YGKNLNFTWQ

-348 EWRKRIRTEAVKA
+348 EWRKRIKA
-361 KVDEKSVAA
+361 AQTDA
-370 SEIYPELDAALA
+370 SDPGRESGLVLKLA
-382 SDLNINEL
+382 SDIDLALDDNLNVADL
-390 LGVLFTL
+390 LGELFQW
-397 IRKWN
+397 IRETN
-402 KALDAGEVLP
+402 KALDSGLLSATDARAFNVIWDQL
-412 DHALVLE
+412 
-419 NAWSRIDSILGL
+419 DSILGL
-431 GDATVT
+431 GDASVS
-437 VPAEVQVLLDQRAAA
+437 VPAEVQTLLDQRAEA
-452 RKGKD
+452 RKAKD
-457 FAKSDELRKAI
+457 FARSDELRKAI

-480 GQELSPG
+480 GQELLPG

>member
-1 MTDCLEKGICGT
+1 MS
-13 LNVDPAMP
+13 V
-21 RPTFQLYNSMARQV
+21 PTFQLYNTMDRTV
-35 EELKPLAPPR
+35 EPLVPLDPAGKR
-45 VSLYVCGPTIYN
+45 VSFYVCGPTIYDF
-57 YGHIGNFRTYV
+57 GHIGNFRTYV

-78 HFGYQVD
+78 YFGYQVD

-92 VDDKTIRGAR
+92 VDDKTIRGSR
-102 EKNLPLKEFTA
+102 NKNLPLKEFTG
-113 IYRQAFL
+113 IYRKAFL

-125 LNIEIPERTPNA
+125 LNIEIPERTPDA
-137 TDHILP
+137 TDHIPEMVTL
-143 MIALIEKLIDKKSAY
+143 IAKLIEKKSAY

-183 ASLISGARVNQD
+183 AGMISGARVNQD

-208 KKWIPADG
+208 KKWVEADG

-224 GRGRPGWHIECSAL
+224 GKGRPGWHIECSAL
-238 SMEHLG
+238 SMGHLG
-244 PQIDIHGGGTDLRFP
+244 EQIDIHGGGTDLRFP

-270 ATGVPFVGHW
+270 ATGLPFVRHW

-297 GNMYTVRDVM
+297 GNMYTVREVS
-307 ARGYTGREL
+307 ARGFTGREL
-316 RYALLSGAN
+316 RYALISGAA

-335 GMDDAKTALSRID
+335 GMDDAKTALARID
-348 EWRKRIRTEAVKA
+348 EWRKRVHDAAVPLPSPGSA
-361 KVDEKSVAA
+361 QAEPAPFIANFRQQVDR
-370 SEIYPELDAALA
+370 ALA
-382 SDLNINEL
+382 SDLNINDV
-390 LGVLFTL
+390 LGHLFQL
-397 IRKWN
+397 IRETN
-402 KALDAGEVLP
+402 RALDAKELTT
-412 DHALVLE
+412 DDAHHLEAAWTALDAV
-419 NAWSRIDSILGL
+419 LGL
-431 GDATVT
+431 GDATIT
-437 VPAEVQVLLDQRAAA
+437 IPPEIQKLLDDRAAA

-457 FAKSDELRKAI
+457 FAKSDEFRKTL
-468 EALGWK
+468 ESLGWK

-480 GQELSPG
+480 GQELSRL